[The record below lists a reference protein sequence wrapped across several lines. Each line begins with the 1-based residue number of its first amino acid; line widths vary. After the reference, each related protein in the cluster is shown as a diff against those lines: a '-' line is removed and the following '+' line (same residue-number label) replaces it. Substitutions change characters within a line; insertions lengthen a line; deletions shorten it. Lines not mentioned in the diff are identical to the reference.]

1 VATDVVDGGVLAA
14 LLLVHEPTKKRFIDV
29 SENSLYWYFIV
40 AWWIPFYLTIYFA
53 PRWL

>member
-1 VATDVVDGGVLAA
+1 VLLALAFTGPVTKSRFVDW
-14 LLLVHEPTKKRFIDV
+14 

-40 AWWIPFYLTIYFA
+40 AWWIPIYLTIYFM